1 MSTLFG
7 DDMLE
12 RPRRVLA
19 DGARWMPGWL
29 TLQQQAWIVARF
41 HEWTQ
46 GLVPIRAAKVR
57 GHEMSVKTVCP
68 GLALAPLSVH
78 P

>member
-1 MSTLFG
+1 
-7 DDMLE
+7 
-12 RPRRVLA
+12 
-19 DGARWMPGWL
+19 MPGWL